1 MTNIISQ
8 FQQRLVS
15 DIGKALPPGSR
26 VALVDYPNHP
36 NVGDNAIWLGERNV
50 LRALDVR
57 CVYHTDKA
65 RYDRRAM
72 AGLLGDGIVV
82 IHGGGNF
89 GDLWPTHQAFRERV
103 IADFPNNRI
112 VQLPQSIHFDDLA
125 NAKRVRA
132 IVKSHGAF
140 KLFVRDDKSRI
151 LTRDLLDID
160 SELTPDA
167 AFALGVLTRP
177 CAPTAKFIY
186 LRRTDKEAAPL
197 PRDVANDPGCDEWD
211 GIDWL
216 EPSGIERLLSGQ
228 GDRMSKLIQLG
239 VPGQFLYSHYLDGL
253 CRARL
258 RRGLSL
264 LSQGEVVISDRLHA
278 MILSILAGIPFVALD
293 NRVGK
298 LSNYIETWLAG
309 YDRVRLV
316 STFAEARSAASNLLS
331 QPSESLPTS

>member
-1 MTNIISQ
+1 MTDIISQ

-15 DIGKALPPGSR
+15 DIGRALPPGSR

-36 NVGDNAIWLGERNV
+36 NVGDNAIWLGEKNV
-50 LRALDVR
+50 LSALDVR

-72 AGLLGDGIVV
+72 AELLGDGIVV

-89 GDLWPTHQAFRERV
+89 GDLWPTHQDFRERI

-132 IVKSHGAF
+132 LVKSHGAF

-151 LTRDLLDID
+151 LARDLLDID
-160 SELTPDA
+160 SDLTPDA
-167 AFALGVLTRP
+167 AFALGVLKRP

-186 LRRTDKEAAPL
+186 LRRTDEEAAPL
-197 PRDVANDPGCDEWD
+197 PRDAAHDPECDVPD
-211 GIDWL
+211 SIDWL
-216 EPSGIERLLSGQ
+216 DPSGVERLLSRQDG
-228 GDRMSKLIQLG
+228 RMSKLNRLG
-239 VPGQFLYSHYLDGL
+239 VPGRFLYSHYLDSL

-258 RRGLSL
+258 RRGLGL
-264 LSQGEVVISDRLHA
+264 LSRGEVVISDRLHA

-298 LSNYIETWLAG
+298 LSSYIETWLSG
-309 YDRVRLV
+309 YGRIRLV
-316 STFAEARSAASNLLS
+316 STFAEALNAADSMML
-331 QPSESLPTS
+331 